1 VVRCS
6 PLYQGVAIERALV
19 LGHPSPVLLVHA
31 AYLVVMGLVGLRVA
45 SRRLG
50 RMLQP

>member
-1 VVRCS
+1 MRLT

-19 LGHPSPVLLVHA
+19 LGNPSPVLLLHA
-31 AYLVVMGLVGLRVA
+31 AYLVAMGWLGLRVA